1 MTRGRGGFIGTNIVP
16 AAAEANSA
24 ASGLW
29 TLRDV
34 ESFQRALTW
43 PVSPPGGVSAGM
55 QLWLDASD
63 ANTLYDATTGGSLVA
78 ADGGVARWE
87 DKSGNGRHATQA
99 TSGSRPLRKDAVQN
113 GRNVLRFDGSS
124 SFFSLSP
131 IAIPASYSAFFVF
144 SRPSQDAH
152 SIIIGNTQELT
163 ADNRYLAWW
172 FSDNVV
178 YSKSNADFSTHGAA
192 STSAGAFLVS
202 DIRNGTTSVATR
214 RNGLSL
220 ATVTTGNA
228 ISNATAGNL
237 DLVGRNQ
244 SVCISGDICEI
255 ILYDSALAD
264 ARLAATE
271 SYLMTKWGIA

>member
-1 MTRGRGGFIGTNIVP
+1 MRGRGGFIGANVTP
-16 AAAEANSA
+16 AASNANSA
-24 ASGLW
+24 ASGVW
-29 TLRDV
+29 TVREA
-34 ESFQRALTW
+34 ESLKRAGTW
-43 PVSPPGGVSAGM
+43 PIALPSEFNVGL
-55 QLWLDASD
+55 QLWLDA
-63 ANTLYDATTGGSLVA
+63 AAPETLFNATTGGSLVA
-78 ADGGVARWE
+78 ADGAVARWE
-87 DKSGNGRHATQA
+87 DRSGNGRHATQA
-99 TSGSRPLRKDAVQN
+99 TSGSRPLRKDAVRN

-152 SIIIGNTQELT
+152 SIIIGNTQALA

-192 STSAGAFLVS
+192 STTTGAFLVS

-214 RNGLSL
+214 RNGLAL

-228 ISNATAGNL
+228 ISNATTGNL
-237 DLVGRNQ
+237 DSVGRNQ
-244 SVCISGDICEI
+244 GAYITGDIGEI
-255 ILYDSALAD
+255 VLYDSALSDTDRSAV
-264 ARLAATE
+264 E